1 MQENCGPNEA
11 AERLSDFTTIARELI
26 AYGRTCKRM
35 ETPFQ
40 TAKKSAGQW
49 VGGAP
54 EKHRY
59 STFRS
64 SPILSFLRLG
74 L

>member
-49 VGGAP
+49 LAVHLKSIGIQHFGQVQ
-54 EKHRY
+54 
-59 STFRS
+59 FF
-64 SPILSFLRLG
+64 LSCALV
-74 L
+74 

>member
-49 VGGAP
+49 LAVHLKASVFNISVKSNSFFPAP
-54 EKHRY
+54 
-59 STFRS
+59 
-64 SPILSFLRLG
+64 LV
-74 L
+74 